1 MVNQSSIQRRMNLHI
16 PNVYATTCKQKTRMV
31 SKKEPKVKSNSAWEV
46 EGLVEVVGFIVT
58 VCQNLTC
65 FLFSFLSLQVKHV
78 SSIYTIG

>member
-1 MVNQSSIQRRMNLHI
+1 MVKQSRIQRRINLHI

-31 SKKEPKVKSNSAWEV
+31 SKKDSAWEV

-65 FLFSFLSLQVKHV
+65 FLFSLLTGKTCFEY
-78 SSIYTIG
+78 IYDWISKEP